1 MWNNLY
7 IQDLFVAK
15 TRQQTFSSFRV
26 IHSSD
31 GSFESKIYRVI
42 LIFARRRIGR
52 KVNFRRLFGE
62 RSIEGPTWPYLIS
75 RLLYNRSIKLWS
87 NAVGGEGR
95 VGHLQA
101 VHGAQ
106 DLIPWNGAVTQSH
119 LMENHFR
126 GKLEGEGRA
135 LLPFSRSSKVKHS
148 IDFPSRAPLDRSPS
162 TLWNRLPLYFCGS
175 TLSMLGL
182 SWLTL
187 FPRSPPF

>member
-87 NAVGGEGR
+87 NAVGGGR
-95 VGHLQA
+95 EESATCKLCTGRKIWSRGMEQSRN
-101 VHGAQ
+101 
-106 DLIPWNGAVTQSH
+106 LISWKTTLGESW
-119 LMENHFR
+119 R
-126 GKLEGEGRA
+126 GRGG
-135 LLPFSRSSKVKHS
+135 PFS
-148 IDFPSRAPLDRSPS
+148 PSLEAR
-162 TLWNRLPLYFCGS
+162 RLN
-175 TLSMLGL
+175 T
-182 SWLTL
+182 
-187 FPRSPPF
+187 R